1 MRGMRNRHTIYT
13 IKIRAQKTNLD
24 SPCREKNTPL
34 LPLDNPKY
42 KFQIMCV
49 LKPTVFHSLVPP
61 VTNLRSQNVYYYFLE
76 GYNRLYQFLKS
87 ERLKVA
93 ITYACN

>member
-1 MRGMRNRHTIYT
+1 MRGMRDRHTIYT

-34 LPLDNPKY
+34 LLLDNLKY

-61 VTNLRSQNVYYYFLE
+61 VTNLRLQIFTVFFRRTQPVISVF
-76 GYNRLYQFLKS
+76 K
-87 ERLKVA
+87 K
-93 ITYACN
+93 